1 MTLFADVWTWR
12 DFVAAGV
19 ALGGMALVVLGRL
32 LGSSGLMVAGVIVLI
47 VGAVLLTAWR
57 VAFGPDRP
65 HDDDEWV

>member
-1 MTLFADVWTWR
+1 
-12 DFVAAGV
+12 
-19 ALGGMALVVLGRL
+19 MALVVLGRL

-57 VAFGPDRP
+57 VAFGPDRS